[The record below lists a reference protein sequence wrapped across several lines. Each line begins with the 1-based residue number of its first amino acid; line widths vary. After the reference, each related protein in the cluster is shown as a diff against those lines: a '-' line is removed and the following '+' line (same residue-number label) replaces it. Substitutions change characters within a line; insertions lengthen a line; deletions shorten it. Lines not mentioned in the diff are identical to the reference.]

1 MIVTLLGV
9 AIQLRRLTGPC
20 KGAGMMVVGKFK
32 DKIVQIVR
40 IADSVQFSEDKGWI
54 LICFDFDKINRR
66 REQFKWVK
74 ASETRFEWVR
84 EFAGE

>member
-1 MIVTLLGV
+1 MMIV
-9 AIQLRRLTGPC
+9 A
-20 KGAGMMVVGKFK
+20 KMK

-40 IADSVQFSEDKGWI
+40 VAETVQFSKEKDWI
-54 LICFDFDKINRR
+54 FICFDFDKINRR

-74 ASETRFEWVR
+74 ASETKFEWVR

>member
-1 MIVTLLGV
+1 MMIV
-9 AIQLRRLTGPC
+9 A
-20 KGAGMMVVGKFK
+20 KMK

-40 IADSVQFSEDKGWI
+40 VADSVQLSKDKGWI
-54 LICFDFDKINRR
+54 LICFDCDKINRR

>member
-1 MIVTLLGV
+1 MMIV
-9 AIQLRRLTGPC
+9 A
-20 KGAGMMVVGKFK
+20 KFNG
-32 DKIVQIVR
+32 KIVQIVR
-40 IADSVQFSEDKGWI
+40 VADSVQFSEEKGWI
-54 LICFDFDKINRR
+54 FICFDFDKINRR

>member
-1 MIVTLLGV
+1 MIV
-9 AIQLRRLTGPC
+9 A
-20 KGAGMMVVGKFK
+20 KMK

-40 IADSVQFSEDKGWI
+40 VAETVQFSKEKDWI
-54 LICFDFDKINRR
+54 FICFDFDKINRR

-74 ASETRFEWVR
+74 ASETKFEWVR

>member
-1 MIVTLLGV
+1 MMIV
-9 AIQLRRLTGPC
+9 A
-20 KGAGMMVVGKFK
+20 KMK

-40 IADSVQFSEDKGWI
+40 VADTVQFSKDSGWI
-54 LICFDFDKINRR
+54 FICFDFDKINRR

-74 ASETRFEWVR
+74 ASETKFEWVR